1 MVHDDARLIQGADL
15 QRRARERMLADGA
28 RHVGWKAGFGAQAS
42 RETLAIDAPLVGFLT
57 DRSVLPADGSAPP
70 VDLGGWTR
78 AIAEAEIAVRV
89 GHDLPAE
96 ADESEVLAAV
106 VAVAPAIELADID
119 IPPSAES
126 VSAILAGSI
135 FHRAVMLGEERATP
149 GGWPAGELRVRV
161 LHESA
166 DGVRTELEID
176 DVEAFPG
183 TTGEVLRTCARMAGM
198 VGPGLCAGDV
208 VILGSVLAP
217 IPMAPG
223 DRFVHTLVGSPTLE
237 VLADGRP

>member
-1 MVHDDARLIQGADL
+1 MVPDDERLVRGAEL
-15 QRRARERMLADGA
+15 QRRAREQMLADGA
-28 RHVGWKAGFGAQAS
+28 HHVGWKAGFGAQAS

-70 VDLGGWTR
+70 IDLGGWTR
-78 AIAEAEIAVRV
+78 AIAEAEIAVRI
-89 GHDLPAE
+89 GSDLPSDVSE
-96 ADESEVLAAV
+96 AEVLSAV

-119 IPPSAES
+119 IPPSADA

-135 FHRAVMLGEERATP
+135 FHRAVMLGEERPTP
-149 GGWPAGELRVRV
+149 AGWPSGELRARV

-166 DGVRTELEID
+166 GGVRTEVDVD

-198 VGPGLCAGDV
+198 VGPGLRAGDV

-217 IPMAPG
+217 LPMAPG
-223 DRFVHTLVGSPTLE
+223 DRFAHTLVGSPTLE